1 MKKFIDKGENI
12 VAVQRETELY
22 LPLKQFFAAQGY
34 DIKSEVKHCDLV
46 GIRAEDHEPLI
57 IEIKKTFNIAL
68 LLQGIERLKLSSNV
82 YLAVEKNRAKKG
94 AHNQRWREITDL
106 CQRLGLGL
114 IAVTLYKTKAPFVEI
129 LCSPTISSKPAK
141 AVRRG
146 SRKQRLLQEIAER
159 SGDYNLG
166 GSTGTPL
173 ITAYREKALRI
184 ASAFG
189 TDLYLSPRQ
198 LKERSGVGST
208 AAIMQRNYYG
218 WFERIA
224 RGSYQL
230 TPAGI
235 LALEQYAHVIENQ
248 KSL

>member
-1 MKKFIDKGENI
+1 M
-12 VAVQRETELY
+12 AVQRETELY
-22 LPLKQFFAAQGY
+22 LPIRQFFTAQGY
-34 DIKSEVKHCDLV
+34 DIKSEVRHCDLV
-46 GIRAEDHEPLI
+46 GVREQDQEPLI

-94 AHNQRWREITDL
+94 AHNQRWSEITEL
-106 CQRLGLGL
+106 CHRLGLGL
-114 IAVTLYKTKAPFVEI
+114 IVVTLYKTKAPFVEI
-129 LCSPTISSKPAK
+129 LCSPAISSKPVRPA
-141 AVRRG
+141 RRG

-189 TDLYLSPRQ
+189 TDLYLSPRI
-198 LKERSGVGST
+198 LRERSGVGTT
-208 AAIMQRNYYG
+208 ATIMQRNHYG
-218 WFERIA
+218 WFERVA

-230 TPAGI
+230 TPAGK
-235 LALEQYAHVIENQ
+235 LALEQYAHVVENQ
-248 KSL
+248 K

>member
-1 MKKFIDKGENI
+1 M
-12 VAVQRETELY
+12 AVQRETELY
-22 LPLKQFFAAQGY
+22 LPIKQFFTAQGY
-34 DIKSEVKHCDLV
+34 DIKSEVRHCDLV
-46 GIRAEDHEPLI
+46 GIREQDQEPLI

-94 AHNQRWREITDL
+94 AHNQRWSEITEL
-106 CQRLGLGL
+106 CHRLGLGL
-114 IAVTLYKTKAPFVEI
+114 IVVTLYKTKSPFVEI
-129 LCSPTISSKPAK
+129 LCSPAISSKPVRPA
-141 AVRRG
+141 RRG

-189 TDLYLSPRQ
+189 TDLYLSPRI
-198 LKERSGVGST
+198 LRERSGVGIT
-208 AAIMQRNYYG
+208 ATIMQRNHYG
-218 WFERIA
+218 WFERVA

-230 TPAGI
+230 TPAGK
-235 LALEQYAHVIENQ
+235 LALEQYAHVVENQ
-248 KSL
+248 K